1 MKLLHTSDLHGSQ
14 EKYGK
19 LLAFAIKNQVDIIDL
34 AGDCLPGR
42 DPLIERQGMFCMWL
56 RDWMYMATQAGIHV
70 VYILGNDDLLVMDK
84 VMQDYVQGNPMI
96 HWVDNSSVKIG
107 DHIFAGMSCVKD
119 LPYGLKD
126 RARLDYIN
134 DNPMDIFQPP
144 KAYLTEW
151 DKEGK
156 AVWREMPVEE
166 WIAHVKVIPT
176 LYDILHQLPVIHWD
190 KTVLI
195 THDPPYGIGLDVTN
209 SGEQVGSKAVLDF
222 IEHKQPY
229 LTLHGHI
236 HESPLRTGIWM
247 ADVGESLCIQVG
259 QPWSYLNAAMIDLDT
274 RRVERVKMQLR
285 K

>member
-19 LLAFAIKNQVDIIDL
+19 LLKFAIKNKVDIIDL

-56 RDWMYMATQAGIHV
+56 KDWMQQATDEGIHV

-84 VMQDYVQGNPMI
+84 VMQDYTKPNPLV
-96 HWVDNSSVKIG
+96 HWVDNEAVKIG
-107 DHIFAGMSCVKD
+107 DFIFTGMSYVKD

-126 RARLDYIN
+126 RARLDYPN
-134 DNPMDIFQPP
+134 DNPMDILQPP
-144 KAYLTEW
+144 KAFLTEW
-151 DKEGK
+151 TDSGEASWK
-156 AVWREMPVEE
+156 EMPVEK
-166 WIAHVKVIPT
+166 WIQYIKVIPT
-176 LYDILHQLPVIHWD
+176 LYDLLHQLPVIDWE

-209 SGEQVGSKAVLDF
+209 SEEQVGSKAVLDF
-222 IEHKQPY
+222 IELKQPY

-236 HESPLRTGIWM
+236 HESPLRTGIWNVT
-247 ADVGESLCIQVG
+247 VGETLCVQVG
-259 QPWSYLNAAMIDLDT
+259 QPWSYLNAALINLDT
-274 RRVERVKMQLR
+274 RKVEQVKMQLR
-285 K
+285 R